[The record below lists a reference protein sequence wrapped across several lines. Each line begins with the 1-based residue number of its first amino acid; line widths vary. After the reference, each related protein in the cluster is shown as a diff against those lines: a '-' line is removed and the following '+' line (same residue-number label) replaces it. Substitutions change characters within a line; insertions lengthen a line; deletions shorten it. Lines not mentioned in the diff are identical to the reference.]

1 VRRAILSISSIL
13 VAACLAVSAQDTSK
27 PSDAESRILLLENA
41 WNKAEQRRDTR
52 ALDQLL
58 AGTLAYTDYDGTFY
72 TKAQF
77 LESVKNEDQTIE
89 QLANEQ
95 VNVHAYESSAVVTG
109 IYREKGTVRGKA
121 YLRRGRFTDTWV
133 KQNGSW
139 LCVAS
144 QSTLISH

>member
-1 VRRAILSISSIL
+1 MRAILSISAIL
-13 VAACLAVSAQDTSK
+13 VAACLAVYAQDTSK
-27 PSDAESRILLLENA
+27 PSDAEIRILLLENA

-77 LESVKNEDQTIE
+77 LESVKNEDEAIE
-89 QLANEQ
+89 LLANEQ
-95 VNVHAYESSAVVTG
+95 VSVHGYESSAVVTG
-109 IYREKGTVRGKA
+109 IYREKGTVRGKP

-144 QSTLISH
+144 QSTLISHQ

>member
-1 VRRAILSISSIL
+1 MRAILSISAIL
-13 VAACLAVSAQDTSK
+13 VAACLAVYAQDTSK
-27 PSDAESRILLLENA
+27 PSDAEIRILLLENA

-77 LESVKNEDQTIE
+77 LESVKNEDEAIE

-95 VNVHAYESSAVVTG
+95 VSVHAYESSAVVTG
-109 IYREKGTVRGKA
+109 IYREKGRVRGKP